1 MRNIMIKILAP
12 LLLAACSLTAAA
24 QDVLRIHRTDG
35 VTLLTGLTSTDSLK
49 FSSDGSKLRV
59 YLGQTIGTVAL
70 ADIDSLTFGPQKR
83 EITVRYGEK
92 VAVTNPYAFQGVE
105 ISIDANGR
113 VTANAT
119 ADTELTYLL
128 TGSGTGAFKL
138 YSVKKQTLVLDNLS
152 LTSPD
157 GPALNIQSKKKTTL
171 NLPEGSVSSLTD
183 AAAYTSDGTEDMK
196 GAIFSEGQIVITG
209 TGTLNVSG
217 LYKHAVCSDDY
228 ISLEGGTLN
237 VLRAASDGV
246 HANDYYTQTGGTLT
260 ITNTGGDG
268 IESEGTLLISGGTV
282 DATIGTADTKAV
294 KSDSTMTIAG
304 GTLTIKLNADQT
316 KGLKSKC
323 ALHID
328 GGTLSFNCTGG
339 VTVVDGEPSYCTAI
353 KCDSILYVT
362 GGDISITH
370 SGASGKGLSADL
382 DLNITGGT
390 VTGAFSGNGQTYTNA
405 SGTSDTCNATGI
417 KADGALNL
425 LGGTIDLS
433 CSGTGG
439 KGISADGLLTIG
451 TTESAPQITVKTTG
465 SKISGSTSGG
475 STGGWPNWGG
485 GGPGGGKPGGS
496 TSGTGG
502 NPKAIR
508 CESNVH
514 VVNGHLILST
524 SADGGEGLESKQ
536 TLTIDGGTIE
546 ATTYDDALNAAT
558 AIVINGGNVY
568 CSASGNDGID
578 SNGTITINGGQVLSC
593 GATSPEEGFD
603 CDQNTFLINGG
614 VLVGLGGSTSTPSS
628 SSAQCAAVYSG
639 ASGSQG
645 TVYSVCASDGSH
657 VLSVTIPRQYSS
669 MTMLLSSP
677 LISQGGTYSIK
688 SGATLT
694 GGDNF
699 NGLATGGT
707 LTGGVTAKTFTASS
721 KVTTI
726 R

>member
-1 MRNIMIKILAP
+1 MKNSMIKFLASQ
-12 LLLAACSLTAAA
+12 LLAVCPLTAAA

-35 VTLLTGLTSTDSLK
+35 VTLLTGITSTDSLK
-49 FSSDGSKLRV
+49 FSSDGSEMRV
-59 YLGQTIGTVAL
+59 FLGEAIGTVAVT
-70 ADIDSLTFGPQKR
+70 DIDSLTFGPGES
-83 EITVRYGEK
+83 EITVRYGERTS
-92 VAVTNPYAFQGVE
+92 VVNPYAFSGVD
-105 ISIDANGR
+105 ITIDTDGR
-113 VTANAT
+113 VTVNAT
-119 ADTELTYLL
+119 TDKELNYRL
-128 TGSGTGAFKL
+128 TDSGTGSFKL
-138 YSVKKQTLVLDNLS
+138 YSVKKQTLVLDNLC

-157 GPALNIQSKKKTTL
+157 GPALNIQSKKKTTIS
-171 NLPEGSVSSLTD
+171 LPEGTASSLTD
-183 AAAYTSDGTEDMK
+183 AATYTSDGTEDMK
-196 GAIFSEGQIVITG
+196 GAIFSEGQIVFSG
-209 TGTLNVSG
+209 TGALSVSG
-217 LYKHAVCSDDY
+217 LYKHAICSDDY
-228 ISLEGGTLN
+228 ISLEGGTVN
-237 VLRAASDGV
+237 VLRAASDGI
-246 HANDYYTQTGGTLT
+246 HAKDYYEQTGGALT
-260 ITNTGGDG
+260 IANAGGDG
-268 IESEGTLLISGGTV
+268 IESEGTLLITGGTV
-282 DATIGTADTKAV
+282 DTTIGTADTKAV

-304 GTLTIKLNADQT
+304 GTLNIKLNADQA

-328 GGTLSFNCTGG
+328 GGTLAFNCTGG
-339 VTVVDGEPSYCTAI
+339 VAVINGEPSYCTAI

-370 SGASGKGLSADL
+370 TGASGKGLSADL
-382 DLNITGGT
+382 DMNITGGT
-390 VTGAFSGNGQTYTNA
+390 VTGTFSGNGQTYTNA

-439 KGISADGLLTIG
+439 KGISADGPLTIG
-451 TTESAPQITVKTTG
+451 TAESAPKITVKTTG
-465 SKISGSTSGG
+465 SKIGGTTSGG
-475 STGGWPNWGG
+475 TTGGWGG
-485 GGPGGGKPGGS
+485 WQGPGGNRPGTGTS
-496 TSGTGG
+496 TSSTGG

-508 CESNVH
+508 GESDVH

-546 ATTYDDALNAAT
+546 ATTYDDAINAAK
-558 AIVINGGNVY
+558 ALVVNGGNIY
-568 CSASGNDGID
+568 CYASGNDAID
-578 SNGTITINGGQVLSC
+578 SNGTITINGGLLLSC

-614 VLVGLGGSTSTPSS
+614 VLVGLGGSTSSPSS
-628 SSAQCAAVYSG
+628 SSAQCSAVYSG

-645 TVYSVCASDGSH
+645 TVYSVCSSDGSH

-677 LISQGGTYSIK
+677 LISQGGTYTIK

-694 GGDNF
+694 GADNF

-707 LTGGVTAKTFTASS
+707 LSGGTTTKTFTALS
-721 KVTTI
+721 KVTTV

>member
-1 MRNIMIKILAP
+1 MIKILAP
-12 LLLAACSLTAAA
+12 LLLAAGTLTAAA

-35 VTLLTGLTSTDSLK
+35 VTLLTGITSTDSLK

-70 ADIDSLTFGPQKR
+70 ADIDSLTFGPQEN

-105 ISIDANGR
+105 ISVDASGR
-113 VTANAT
+113 VTVTAT
-119 ADTELTYLL
+119 TDTELTYRL

-152 LTSPD
+152 ITSPD
-157 GPALNIQSKKKTTL
+157 GPALNIQSKKKTTID
-171 NLPEGSVSSLTD
+171 LPEGTASSLTD
-183 AAAYTSDGTEDMK
+183 AATYTSNGTEDMK
-196 GAIFSEGQIVITG
+196 GAIFSEGQIVFSG
-209 TGTLNVSG
+209 TGTLGVTG
-217 LYKHAVCSDDY
+217 LYKHAICSDDY

-237 VLRAASDGV
+237 VLRAASDGI

-260 ITNTGGDG
+260 IANTGGDG

-282 DATIGTADTKAV
+282 DATVGTADTKAV

-304 GTLTIKLNADQT
+304 GTLAIKLNADQT

-328 GGTLSFNCTGG
+328 GGTLSLDCSGG
-339 VTVVDGEPSYCTAI
+339 VAVVDGEPSYCTAL
-353 KCDSILYVT
+353 KCDSVLYMT
-362 GGDISITH
+362 GGNISITH
-370 SGASGKGLSADL
+370 TGASGKGLSADL

-451 TTESAPQITVKTTG
+451 TAESAPQITVKTTG
-465 SKISGSTSGG
+465 SKIGGSTSGG
-475 STGGWPNWGG
+475 TTGGWGG
-485 GGPGGGKPGGS
+485 WQGPGGNRPGTGTS

-508 CESNVH
+508 GKRNVH

-546 ATTYDDALNAAT
+546 ATTYDDVLNAAT
-558 AIVINGGNVY
+558 AIVINGGNIY
-568 CSASGNDGID
+568 CYASGNDAID

-677 LISQGGTYSIK
+677 LISQGGTYTIK
-688 SGATLT
+688 TGATLT
-694 GGDNF
+694 GGDDF

-707 LTGGVTAKTFTASS
+707 LSGGVATKTFTASS
-721 KVTTI
+721 KVTTV